1 MPANAR
7 THVYACICKMAS
19 YPEQDVPKQDG
30 SGQDGPGKLT
40 PHWKCILMKCLGHND
55 NFALINEIFGS
66 E

>member
-1 MPANAR
+1 
-7 THVYACICKMAS
+7 MAS